1 MEKVGVEVYC
11 NECEHEDRYEDECEA
26 EWKKYGTTHRCSKCG
41 SENVYRSHFVVCH
54 CGTTVYLS
62 GDTQCDGCG
71 QWYNAF
77 GQELKDPEFWEE
89 NY

>member
-1 MEKVGVEVYC
+1 MKTKSKEMKEITCPYC
-11 NECEHEDRYEDECEA
+11 
-26 EWKKYGTTHRCSKCG
+26 KKK
-41 SENVYRSHFVVCH
+41 
-54 CGTTVYLS
+54 YLS